1 MYGNAAI
8 AETALAES
16 LTDVA
21 PIIPEVGNPTRE
33 LVFVLEIEMIAV
45 AGADLGPGGVHE
57 IAIVAFGGEDLE
69 FGGSDVE
76 Y

>member
-1 MYGNAAI
+1 MYGNAAV

-16 LTDVA
+16 LIDVA
-21 PIIPEVGNPTRE
+21 PIIPEVGFETRE

-45 AGADLGPGGVHE
+45 AGADLGPGVHE
-57 IAIVAFGGEDLE
+57 VTIVAFGGQDLE
-69 FGGSDVE
+69 FGGVDVE